1 MMNLG
6 RSIFACF
13 RPHVRP
19 NHPPR
24 ILELCISYFGF
35 LYFISEMVYLYVWY
49 LGCCICYLKCG
60 LVFIYIRTIQLLS
73 FVALQYFI
81 ILQRNFK
88 SIKLPIMH
96 MIDLQNFKMMDTVIH
111 WRKKTQPISWPWW
124 LRDKNLHGDYNK
136 LQTLM
141 ALMMLFSNF
150 FISSVTLSVQFFSLS
165 TWPGQLIKISGDLP
179 DCDDE
184 NKLISLAAMLVRN
197 YDSC

>member
-1 MMNLG
+1 
-6 RSIFACF
+6 
-13 RPHVRP
+13 
-19 NHPPR
+19 
-24 ILELCISYFGF
+24 
-35 LYFISEMVYLYVWY
+35 MVYLYVWY

-111 WRKKTQPISWPWW
+111 WEKGSKLYGYDDYVTQICMMITQ
-124 LRDKNLHGDYNK
+124 R

-179 DCDDE
+179 DCADE
-184 NKLISLAAMLVRN
+184 NKLTSLAATLVRN